1 MVDTVNE
8 NPETTVPETTPVNS
22 ENPEVTNVEPST
34 VGNPKMDSV
43 ANPEMD
49 SLEKR
54 QAELEAKER
63 DINLKEYLAEN
74 NLPKEMFKEL
84 NGFDFE
90 QAKKVISLINK
101 HAKALSV
108 ELADK
113 RFKDN
118 GFDLAP
124 KGSVTTKSYGEM
136 SIKERIALKE
146 QNPELYANLLSAYR
160 ANIK

>member
-1 MVDTVNE
+1 MVNTVNE
-8 NPETTVPETTPVNS
+8 NPETETTVPETTPVNS

-34 VGNPKMDSV
+34 VGNPDL
-43 ANPEMD
+43 D
-49 SLEKR
+49 SLEKK

-113 RFKDN
+113 RFKAN

-160 ANIK
+160 ANVR

>member
-1 MVDTVNE
+1 MLDTVND
-8 NPETTVPETTPVNS
+8 TTDQK
-22 ENPEVTNVEPST
+22 TNVDSGTPSNQGNGEGAIVDPST
-34 VGNPKMDSV
+34 V
-43 ANPEMD
+43 ANPDID
-49 SLEKR
+49 SLEKK
-54 QAELEAKER
+54 QAELDAKER

-84 NGFDFE
+84 DGFDFE

-108 ELADK
+108 EIADK

-118 GFDLAP
+118 GFDLSP

-136 SIKERIALKE
+136 TIKERIALKE

-160 ANIK
+160 ANVR

>member
-1 MVDTVNE
+1 MADNVNDTTDKK
-8 NPETTVPETTPVNS
+8 TTVDSGTPPTQDNGG
-22 ENPEVTNVEPST
+22 VTNVDPST
-34 VGNPKMDSV
+34 VVNPDI
-43 ANPEMD
+43 D
-49 SLEKR
+49 SLEKK
-54 QAELEAKER
+54 QAELDAKER

-84 NGFDFE
+84 DGFDFE
-90 QAKKVISLINK
+90 QSKKVISLISK
-101 HAKALSV
+101 HAKDLAV
-108 ELADK
+108 EIAEK

-146 QNPELYANLLSAYR
+146 QNPELYANLLAAYR
-160 ANIK
+160 ENVR

>member
-1 MVDTVNE
+1 MADNVNDTTDKK
-8 NPETTVPETTPVNS
+8 TTVDSVPPSNKDNGGVK
-22 ENPEVTNVEPST
+22 NVEPST
-34 VGNPKMDSV
+34 VVNPDIDV
-43 ANPEMD
+43 
-49 SLEKR
+49 LEKK
-54 QAELEAKER
+54 QAELDAKER

-84 NGFDFE
+84 DGFDFE
-90 QAKKVISLINK
+90 QSKKVISMINK
-101 HAKALSV
+101 HAKDLAV
-108 ELADK
+108 EIAEK

-146 QNPELYANLLSAYR
+146 QNPELYANLLAAYR
-160 ANIK
+160 ENVR

>member
-1 MVDTVNE
+1 MADNVNDTTDQNVDSG
-8 NPETTVPETTPVNS
+8 TPSNQD
-22 ENPEVTNVEPST
+22 NGGVTNVEPST
-34 VGNPKMDSV
+34 VVNPDIDV
-43 ANPEMD
+43 
-49 SLEKR
+49 LEKK
-54 QAELEAKER
+54 QAELDAKER

-84 NGFDFE
+84 DGFDFE
-90 QAKKVISLINK
+90 QSKKVISLINK
-101 HAKALSV
+101 HAKDLAV
-108 ELADK
+108 EIADK

-146 QNPELYANLLSAYR
+146 HNPELYANLLAAYR
-160 ANIK
+160 ENVR

>member
-1 MVDTVNE
+1 MADNVNDTTDKK
-8 NPETTVPETTPVNS
+8 TTVDSVTPSNQDKGG
-22 ENPEVTNVEPST
+22 VTNVDPST
-34 VGNPKMDSV
+34 VVNPDIDALKKKQS
-43 ANPEMD
+43 
-49 SLEKR
+49 
-54 QAELEAKER
+54 ELDAKER

-84 NGFDFE
+84 DGFDFE
-90 QAKKVISLINK
+90 QSKKVISLISK
-101 HAKALSV
+101 QAKSLAV
-108 ELADK
+108 EIAEK

-146 QNPELYANLLSAYR
+146 QNPELYANLLAAYR
-160 ANIK
+160 ENVR

>member
-1 MVDTVNE
+1 MADNVNDTTDKK
-8 NPETTVPETTPVNS
+8 TTVDSVTPSNQDKGGD
-22 ENPEVTNVEPST
+22 TNVEPST
-34 VGNPKMDSV
+34 VVNPDIDALKKKQS
-43 ANPEMD
+43 
-49 SLEKR
+49 
-54 QAELEAKER
+54 ELDAKER

-84 NGFDFE
+84 DGFDFE
-90 QAKKVISLINK
+90 QSKKVISLISK
-101 HAKALSV
+101 QAKSLAV
-108 ELADK
+108 EIAEK

-146 QNPELYANLLSAYR
+146 QNPELYANLLAAYR
-160 ANIK
+160 ENVR